1 MSSMA
6 ARIDKLQSQYKNL
19 GEKFEEAAKTYAS
32 MLKHPSIEAQFKSI
46 ANQSATFKHD
56 LNEIRAAEPISLSK
70 LVSMENEI
78 RGLTQGLDSLRRS
91 IGLPFL
97 IDDQLSAI
105 NARSPFL
112 HRGDAA

>member
-56 LNEIRAAEPISLSK
+56 LDERPISLSK
-70 LVSMENEI
+70 LVRMETEI
-78 RGLTQGLDSLRRS
+78 RALTQALDSLRRA

-97 IDDQLSAI
+97 IDDQVAAI

>member
-1 MSSMA
+1 
-6 ARIDKLQSQYKNL
+6 
-19 GEKFEEAAKTYAS
+19 
-32 MLKHPSIEAQFKSI
+32 MLRSAINDTQFKSI
-46 ANQSATFKHD
+46 ANRSASFKHD
-56 LNEIRAAEPISLSK
+56 LDEIRAAEPISLSK

-97 IDDQLSAI
+97 IDDQLAAI

>member
-6 ARIDKLQSQYKNL
+6 ARIDKLQSQYKSL

-56 LNEIRAAEPISLSK
+56 LDERPISLSK
-70 LVSMENEI
+70 LVRMETEA
-78 RGLTQGLDSLRRS
+78 RALTQRWTACG
-91 IGLPFL
+91 
-97 IDDQLSAI
+97 
-105 NARSPFL
+105 ARSACL
-112 HRGDAA
+112 S

>member
-6 ARIDKLQSQYKNL
+6 ARIDKLQSQYKTL

-46 ANQSATFKHD
+46 ANQSATLRHD
-56 LNEIRAAEPISLSK
+56 LDERPISLSK
-70 LVSMENEI
+70 LVRMETEA
-78 RGLTQGLDSLRRS
+78 RALTQALDSLRRA

-97 IDDQLSAI
+97 IDDQLAAI